1 MKKYFAILAVVIAV
15 IWGMCFMVKE
25 ASKGR
30 DAYLASIV
38 ESGKQAKRAGVPA
51 NANPY
56 IGSRDGARWLNGW
69 MEEAEKQ

>member
-1 MKKYFAILAVVIAV
+1 
-15 IWGMCFMVKE
+15 MVKE